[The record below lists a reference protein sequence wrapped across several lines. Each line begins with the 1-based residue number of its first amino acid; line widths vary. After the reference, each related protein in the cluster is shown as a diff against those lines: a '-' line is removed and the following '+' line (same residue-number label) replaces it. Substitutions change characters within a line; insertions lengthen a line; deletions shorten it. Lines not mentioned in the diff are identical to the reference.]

1 MTTLGARPRPE
12 PSRVV
17 GCPHCSRRYLLPRRL
32 MGPGG
37 ARVRC
42 PGCQESFDVAP
53 EPARPVDARPG
64 PPRHLCADERRDREA
79 APAAGEARSEHAI
92 AREVVEGL
100 AAHARAMLEAQG
112 RGRLFA
118 ETGPLLLG
126 AFDLYRHRAGPE
138 ARAEVFREA
147 LGRRWGINLPAGPPG
162 AGAPL

>member
-42 PGCQESFDVAP
+42 PGCQESFDVTP
-53 EPARPVDARPG
+53 EPARLVGARTG
-64 PPRHLCADERRDREA
+64 PPRRDAACADDREA
-79 APAAGEARSEHAI
+79 APADREARSAHAI
-92 AREVVEGL
+92 AREVVEEL
-100 AAHARAMLEAQG
+100 VAHARAMLEAQA

-126 AFDLYRHRAGPE
+126 AFDLYRHRAGAE
-138 ARAEVFREA
+138 AGAEVFREA
-147 LGRRWGINLPAGPPG
+147 LGRRWGINLPAAPPG
-162 AGAPL
+162 TGAAP